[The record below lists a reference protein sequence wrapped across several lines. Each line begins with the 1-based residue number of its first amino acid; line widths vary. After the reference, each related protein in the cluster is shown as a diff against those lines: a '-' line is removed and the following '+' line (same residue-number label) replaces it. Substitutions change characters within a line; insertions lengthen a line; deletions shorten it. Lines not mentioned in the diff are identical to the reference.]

1 MAEERGAIKMI
12 KRKIMIT
19 LAATVAAM
27 TLVTGCGK
35 KTTSMTET
43 SREDLVQVTKDSDE
57 NETSGDKKLPT
68 TTKET
73 EKSTKESAS
82 EGKEAETTSGTDE
95 TDIKPEETSEKVDA
109 KPAQSQ
115 TSKPAVSEQKTNP
128 AAYTPEKSGTKPA
141 QSQTSKP
148 AVNEQQTKPVQKPSQ
163 AVTQPATKAPA
174 EPATTPAATP
184 VTKPTEP
191 QKPKVKTM
199 WDAPYDVEGIK
210 AYIIKEL
217 KARGYRYSPE
227 YAKEEYGVENWS
239 ITPDEAAWDN
249 YCTVTAGPQRY
260 YDKVNKCAVGHQ
272 HYRWSEPF
280 NGSIA
285 ENAEA
290 STEWMT
296 NHAINYWDE
305 IYGQHD
311 YPIFYVYV
319 ESFDDGCV
327 IFYILAG

>member
-1 MAEERGAIKMI
+1 MI

-35 KTTSMTET
+35 KTTSMTEI
-43 SREDLVQVTKDSDE
+43 SGEDLVQVTKDSDE
-57 NETSGDKKLPT
+57 NETSGDKALPT
-68 TTKET
+68 TDKET

-82 EGKEAETTSGTDE
+82 EEKEAESGTDE
-95 TDIKPEETSEKVDA
+95 TDIKPAETSEKTDA
-109 KPAQSQ
+109 
-115 TSKPAVSEQKTNP
+115 
-128 AAYTPEKSGTKPA
+128 KPA

-148 AVNEQQTKPVQKPSQ
+148 AVNEQQTKPVQRPSQ

-210 AYIIKEL
+210 AYIIKEMKSKGYTYADEYW
-217 KARGYRYSPE
+217 KAIMGDE
-227 YAKEEYGVENWS
+227 FEEY
-239 ITPDEAAWDN
+239 TPDNSAWDN
-249 YCTVTAGPQRY
+249 YCTTTAGPQRY

-272 HYRWSEPF
+272 HYKWSEPF

-290 STEWMT
+290 STEWMV
-296 NHAINYWDE
+296 NHAIHYWDS
-305 IYGQHD
+305 IYGKE
-311 YPIFYVYV
+311 YSYKEFSVYV
-319 ESFDDGCV
+319 ETFDDGCV
-327 IFYILAG
+327 IFYILAM

>member
-1 MAEERGAIKMI
+1 MI

-35 KTTSMTET
+35 KTTSMTEI
-43 SREDLVQVTKDSDE
+43 SGEDLVQVTKDSDE
-57 NETSGDKKLPT
+57 NESSGDKALPT
-68 TTKET
+68 TDKET

-82 EGKEAETTSGTDE
+82 EEKEAESGTDE
-95 TDIKPEETSEKVDA
+95 TDIKPAETSEKTDA
-109 KPAQSQ
+109 
-115 TSKPAVSEQKTNP
+115 
-128 AAYTPEKSGTKPA
+128 KPA

-210 AYIIKEL
+210 AYIIKEMKSKGYTYADEYW
-217 KARGYRYSPE
+217 KAIMGDE
-227 YAKEEYGVENWS
+227 FEEY
-239 ITPDEAAWDN
+239 TPDNSAWDN
-249 YCTVTAGPQRY
+249 YCTTTAGPQRY

-272 HYRWSEPF
+272 HYKWSEPF

-290 STEWMT
+290 STEWMV
-296 NHAINYWDE
+296 NHAIHYWDS
-305 IYGQHD
+305 IYGKE
-311 YPIFYVYV
+311 YSYKEFSVYV
-319 ESFDDGCV
+319 ETFDDGCV
-327 IFYILAG
+327 IFYILAM

>member
-1 MAEERGAIKMI
+1 MI

-35 KTTSMTET
+35 KTTSMTEI
-43 SREDLVQVTKDSDE
+43 SGENLVQVTKDSDE
-57 NETSGDKKLPT
+57 NETSGDKALPT

-82 EGKEAETTSGTDE
+82 EEKEAETSSGTDE
-95 TDIKPEETSEKVDA
+95 TDIKPAETSEKTDA
-109 KPAQSQ
+109 KPAVNEQQ
-115 TSKPAVSEQKTNP
+115 TKPAAN
-128 AAYTPEKSGTKPA
+128 TPEKSGTKPA
-141 QSQTSKP
+141 QSQASKP

-163 AVTQPATKAPA
+163 AVTQPATKTPV
-174 EPATTPAATP
+174 ETATTPAAAP
-184 VTKPTEP
+184 VTKPAETQTP

-272 HYRWSEPF
+272 HYKWSEPF

>member
-1 MAEERGAIKMI
+1 MI

-35 KTTSMTET
+35 KTTSMTEI
-43 SREDLVQVTKDSDE
+43 SGEDLVQVTKDSDE
-57 NETSGDKKLPT
+57 NESSGDKALPT
-68 TTKET
+68 TDKET

-82 EGKEAETTSGTDE
+82 EEKEAESGTDE
-95 TDIKPEETSEKVDA
+95 TDIKPAETSEKTDA

-115 TSKPAVSEQKTNP
+115 TSKPAVNEQQTKP
-128 AAYTPEKSGTKPA
+128 AANTPEKSGTKPA
-141 QSQTSKP
+141 QSQASKP

>member
-1 MAEERGAIKMI
+1 MI

-35 KTTSMTET
+35 KTTSMTEI
-43 SREDLVQVTKDSDE
+43 SGEDLVQVTKDSDE
-57 NETSGDKKLPT
+57 NETSGDKALPT
-68 TTKET
+68 TDKET

-82 EGKEAETTSGTDE
+82 EEKEAESGTDE
-95 TDIKPEETSEKVDA
+95 TDIKPAETSEKTDA
-109 KPAQSQ
+109 
-115 TSKPAVSEQKTNP
+115 
-128 AAYTPEKSGTKPA
+128 KPA

-148 AVNEQQTKPVQKPSQ
+148 AVNEQQTKPAANTPEKSGTKPVQRPSQ

-217 KARGYRYSPE
+217 KARGYINSEEYFKPLLGDE
-227 YAKEEYGVENWS
+227 YAEA
-239 ITPDEAAWDN
+239 TPDNSAWDN
-249 YCTVTAGPQRY
+249 YCTTTAGPQRY
-260 YDKVNKCAVGHQ
+260 YDKVNHCAVGHQ
-272 HYRWSEPF
+272 HYKWSEPF
-280 NGSIA
+280 DGSIA

-290 STEWMT
+290 STEWMV
-296 NHAINYWDE
+296 NHAIDYWDE

-311 YPIFYVYV
+311 YPYFSVYV
-319 ESFDDGCV
+319 EQFDDGCV

>member
-1 MAEERGAIKMI
+1 MI

-35 KTTSMTET
+35 KTTSMTEI
-43 SREDLVQVTKDSDE
+43 SGEDLVQVTKDSDE
-57 NETSGDKKLPT
+57 NETSGDKALPT
-68 TTKET
+68 TTKEI

-82 EGKEAETTSGTDE
+82 EEKEADISSGTDE
-95 TDIKPEETSEKVDA
+95 TDIKPV
-109 KPAQSQ
+109 
-115 TSKPAVSEQKTNP
+115 
-128 AAYTPEKSGTKPA
+128 

-174 EPATTPAATP
+174 EPATTPAA
-184 VTKPTEP
+184 KPAEP
-191 QKPKVKTM
+191 QTTVAPKVKTM

-217 KARGYRYSPE
+217 KARGYSYGPE
-227 YAKEEYGVENWS
+227 YSKEKYGVES
-239 ITPDEAAWDN
+239 DDITPDEAAWDN
-249 YCTVTAGPQRY
+249 YCTTTAGPQRY
-260 YDKVNKCAVGHQ
+260 YDKVNHCAVGHQ
-272 HYRWSEPF
+272 HYKWSEPF

-290 STEWMT
+290 STEWMV
-296 NHAINYWDE
+296 NHAINYWDN
-305 IYGQHD
+305 IYGKEYD
-311 YPIFYVYV
+311 YPVFSVYV
-319 ESFDDGCV
+319 EQFDDGCV

>member
-1 MAEERGAIKMI
+1 MI

-35 KTTSMTET
+35 KTTSMTEI
-43 SREDLVQVTKDSDE
+43 SGEDLVQVTKDSDE
-57 NETSGDKKLPT
+57 NESSGDKALPT
-68 TTKET
+68 TDKET

-82 EGKEAETTSGTDE
+82 EEKEAESGTDE
-95 TDIKPEETSEKVDA
+95 TDIKPAETSEKTDA

-115 TSKPAVSEQKTNP
+115 TSKPAVSEQKTKP
-128 AAYTPEKSGTKPA
+128 AANTPEKSDTKPV
-141 QSQTSKP
+141 QSQASKP

-217 KARGYRYSPE
+217 KARGYKYSDE
-227 YAKEEYGVENWS
+227 YYKPLLGDEFVES
-239 ITPDEAAWDN
+239 TPDDCAWDN

-272 HYRWSEPF
+272 HYKWSEPF

-305 IYGQHD
+305 IYGQGCNS
-311 YPIFYVYV
+311 PTFAVYV
-319 ESFDDGCV
+319 EKFDDGCV
-327 IFYILAG
+327 IFYILVG

>member
-1 MAEERGAIKMI
+1 MI

-35 KTTSMTET
+35 KTTSMTEI
-43 SREDLVQVTKDSDE
+43 SGEDLVQVTKDSDE
-57 NETSGDKKLPT
+57 NETSGDKALPT

-95 TDIKPEETSEKVDA
+95 TDIKPEETSEKADA
-109 KPAQSQ
+109 
-115 TSKPAVSEQKTNP
+115 
-128 AAYTPEKSGTKPA
+128 KPA

-217 KARGYRYSPE
+217 KARGYINSEEYFKPLLGDE
-227 YAKEEYGVENWS
+227 YAEA
-239 ITPDEAAWDN
+239 TPDNSAWDN
-249 YCTVTAGPQRY
+249 YCTTTAGPQRY
-260 YDKVNKCAVGHQ
+260 YDKVNHCAVGHQ
-272 HYRWSEPF
+272 HYKWSEPF
-280 NGSIA
+280 DGSIA

-290 STEWMT
+290 STEWMV
-296 NHAINYWDE
+296 NHAIDYWDE

-311 YPIFYVYV
+311 YPYFSVYV
-319 ESFDDGCV
+319 EQFDDGCV

>member
-1 MAEERGAIKMI
+1 MI

-35 KTTSMTET
+35 KTTSMTEI
-43 SREDLVQVTKDSDE
+43 SGEDLAQVTKDSDE
-57 NETSGDKKLPT
+57 NETSGDKALPT

-95 TDIKPEETSEKVDA
+95 TDIKPEEISEKADA
-109 KPAQSQ
+109 
-115 TSKPAVSEQKTNP
+115 
-128 AAYTPEKSGTKPA
+128 KPA

-148 AVNEQQTKPVQKPSQ
+148 AVNEQQTKPGQKPSQ

-217 KARGYRYSPE
+217 KARGYSYGPE
-227 YAKEEYGVENWS
+227 YSKEKYGVES
-239 ITPDEAAWDN
+239 DDITPDEAAWDN
-249 YCTVTAGPQRY
+249 YCTTTAGPQRY

-272 HYRWSEPF
+272 HYKWSEPF

-290 STEWMT
+290 STEWMV
-296 NHAINYWDE
+296 NHAINYWDN
-305 IYGQHD
+305 IYGKEYD
-311 YPIFYVYV
+311 YPVFSVYV
-319 ESFDDGCV
+319 EQFDDGCV

>member
-1 MAEERGAIKMI
+1 MI

-35 KTTSMTET
+35 KTTSMTEI
-43 SREDLVQVTKDSDE
+43 SGEDLVQVTKDSDE
-57 NETSGDKKLPT
+57 NETSGDKALPT

-95 TDIKPEETSEKVDA
+95 TDIKPEEISEKADA
-109 KPAQSQ
+109 
-115 TSKPAVSEQKTNP
+115 
-128 AAYTPEKSGTKPA
+128 KPA

-148 AVNEQQTKPVQKPSQ
+148 AVNEQKTKPGQKPSQ

-210 AYIIKEL
+210 AYIIKEMKSKGYTYADEYW
-217 KARGYRYSPE
+217 KAIMGDE
-227 YAKEEYGVENWS
+227 FEEY
-239 ITPDEAAWDN
+239 TPDNSAWDN
-249 YCTVTAGPQRY
+249 YCTTTAGPQRY

-272 HYRWSEPF
+272 HYKWSEPF

-290 STEWMT
+290 STEWMV
-296 NHAINYWDE
+296 NHAIHYWDS
-305 IYGQHD
+305 IYGKE
-311 YPIFYVYV
+311 YSYKEFSVYV
-319 ESFDDGCV
+319 ETFDDGCV
-327 IFYILAG
+327 IFYILAM

>member
-1 MAEERGAIKMI
+1 MI

-35 KTTSMTET
+35 KTTSMTEI
-43 SREDLVQVTKDSDE
+43 SGEDLVQVTKDSDE
-57 NETSGDKKLPT
+57 NETSGDKALPT
-68 TTKET
+68 TTKEI

-82 EGKEAETTSGTDE
+82 EEKEADISSGTDE
-95 TDIKPEETSEKVDA
+95 TDIKPAETSEKADA
-109 KPAQSQ
+109 KPAQGQASKSAIKEQQ
-115 TSKPAVSEQKTNP
+115 TKPAAN
-128 AAYTPEKSGTKPA
+128 TPEKSDTKPV

-174 EPATTPAATP
+174 ELATTPAA
-184 VTKPTEP
+184 KPAEP
-191 QKPKVKTM
+191 QTTVAPKVKTM

-217 KARGYRYSPE
+217 KARGYSYGPE
-227 YAKEEYGVENWS
+227 YSKEKYGVES
-239 ITPDEAAWDN
+239 DDITPDEAAWDN
-249 YCTVTAGPQRY
+249 YCTTTAGPQRY
-260 YDKVNKCAVGHQ
+260 YDKVNHCAVGHQ
-272 HYRWSEPF
+272 HYKWSEPF

-290 STEWMT
+290 STEWMV
-296 NHAINYWDE
+296 NHAINYWDN
-305 IYGQHD
+305 IYGKEYD
-311 YPIFYVYV
+311 YPVFSVYV
-319 ESFDDGCV
+319 EQFDDGCV

>member
-1 MAEERGAIKMI
+1 MI

-35 KTTSMTET
+35 KTTSMTEI
-43 SREDLVQVTKDSDE
+43 SGEDLVQVTKDSDE
-57 NETSGDKKLPT
+57 NETSGDKALPT
-68 TTKET
+68 TDKET

-82 EGKEAETTSGTDE
+82 EEKEAESGTDE
-95 TDIKPEETSEKVDA
+95 TDIKPAETSEKADA
-109 KPAQSQ
+109 
-115 TSKPAVSEQKTNP
+115 
-128 AAYTPEKSGTKPA
+128 KPA

-148 AVNEQQTKPVQKPSQ
+148 AVNEQQTKPVQRPSQ

-217 KARGYRYSPE
+217 KARGYINSEEYFKPLLGDE
-227 YAKEEYGVENWS
+227 YAEA
-239 ITPDEAAWDN
+239 TPDNSAWDN
-249 YCTVTAGPQRY
+249 YCTTTAGPQRY
-260 YDKVNKCAVGHQ
+260 YDKVNHCAVGHQ
-272 HYRWSEPF
+272 HYKWSEPF
-280 NGSIA
+280 DGSIA

-290 STEWMT
+290 STEWMV
-296 NHAINYWDE
+296 NHAIDYWDE
-305 IYGQHD
+305 IYGKEYD
-311 YPIFYVYV
+311 YPYFSVYV
-319 ESFDDGCV
+319 EQFDDGCV

>member
-1 MAEERGAIKMI
+1 MI

-35 KTTSMTET
+35 KTTSMTEI
-43 SREDLVQVTKDSDE
+43 SGEDLVQVTKDSDE
-57 NETSGDKKLPT
+57 NETSGDKALPT

-73 EKSTKESAS
+73 EKSTKELTS
-82 EGKEAETTSGTDE
+82 EETEAETSSGTDE
-95 TDIKPEETSEKVDA
+95 TDIKPAETSEKTDA

-115 TSKPAVSEQKTNP
+115 A
-128 AAYTPEKSGTKPA
+128 
-141 QSQTSKP
+141 SKP

-217 KARGYRYSPE
+217 KARGYRYGPE
-227 YAKEEYGVENWS
+227 YAKEEYGVENSS

-290 STEWMT
+290 STEWMV
-296 NHAINYWDE
+296 NHAINYWDN
-305 IYGQHD
+305 IYGKEYD
-311 YPIFYVYV
+311 YPVFSVYV
-319 ESFDDGCV
+319 EQFDDGCV

>member
-1 MAEERGAIKMI
+1 
-12 KRKIMIT
+12 MIT

-35 KTTSMTET
+35 KTTSMTEI
-43 SREDLVQVTKDSDE
+43 SGEDLVQVTKDSDE
-57 NETSGDKKLPT
+57 NESSGDKALPT
-68 TTKET
+68 TDKET

-82 EGKEAETTSGTDE
+82 EEKEAESGTDE
-95 TDIKPEETSEKVDA
+95 TDIKPAETSEKTDA

-115 TSKPAVSEQKTNP
+115 TSKHAVNEQQTKP
-128 AAYTPEKSGTKPA
+128 AANTPEKSGTKPA
-141 QSQTSKP
+141 QSQASKP

-272 HYRWSEPF
+272 HYKWSEPF

-290 STEWMT
+290 STEWMV
-296 NHAINYWDE
+296 NHAIHYWDS
-305 IYGQHD
+305 IYGKE
-311 YPIFYVYV
+311 YSYKEFSVYV
-319 ESFDDGCV
+319 ETFDDGCV
-327 IFYILAG
+327 IFYILAM

>member
-1 MAEERGAIKMI
+1 MI

-35 KTTSMTET
+35 KTTSMTEI
-43 SREDLVQVTKDSDE
+43 SGEDLVQVTKDSDE
-57 NETSGDKKLPT
+57 NETSGDKALPT

-95 TDIKPEETSEKVDA
+95 TDIKPEETSEKADA
-109 KPAQSQ
+109 
-115 TSKPAVSEQKTNP
+115 
-128 AAYTPEKSGTKPA
+128 KPA

-217 KARGYRYSPE
+217 KARGYSYGPE
-227 YAKEEYGVENWS
+227 YSKEKYGVES
-239 ITPDEAAWDN
+239 DDITPDEAAWDN
-249 YCTVTAGPQRY
+249 YCTTTAGPQRY
-260 YDKVNKCAVGHQ
+260 YDKVNHCAVGHQ
-272 HYRWSEPF
+272 HYKWSEPF

-290 STEWMT
+290 STEWMV
-296 NHAINYWDE
+296 NHAINYWDN
-305 IYGQHD
+305 IYGKEYD
-311 YPIFYVYV
+311 YPVFSVYV
-319 ESFDDGCV
+319 EQFDDGCV

>member
-1 MAEERGAIKMI
+1 MI

-35 KTTSMTET
+35 KTTSMTEI
-43 SREDLVQVTKDSDE
+43 SGEDLVQVTKDSDE
-57 NETSGDKKLPT
+57 NETSGDKALPT

-82 EGKEAETTSGTDE
+82 EEKEADTSSGTDE
-95 TDIKPEETSEKVDA
+95 TDIKPEETSEKADA

-115 TSKPAVSEQKTNP
+115 A
-128 AAYTPEKSGTKPA
+128 
-141 QSQTSKP
+141 SKP
-148 AVNEQQTKPVQKPSQ
+148 AVNEQQTKPAANTPEKSDTKPVQKPSQ

-184 VTKPTEP
+184 VTKPAEP
-191 QKPKVKTM
+191 QTTAAPKVKTM

-217 KARGYRYSPE
+217 KARGYKYSDE
-227 YAKEEYGVENWS
+227 YYKPLLGDKFVES
-239 ITPDEAAWDN
+239 TPDDCAWDN

-272 HYRWSEPF
+272 HYKWSEPF

-305 IYGQHD
+305 IYGQGCNS
-311 YPIFYVYV
+311 PTFAVYV
-319 ESFDDGCV
+319 EQFDDGCV
-327 IFYILAG
+327 IFYILVG

>member
-1 MAEERGAIKMI
+1 MI

-35 KTTSMTET
+35 KTTSMTEI

-57 NETSGDKKLPT
+57 NETSGDKALPT

-82 EGKEAETTSGTDE
+82 EETEAETTSGTDE
-95 TDIKPEETSEKVDA
+95 TDIKPAETSEKADA

-115 TSKPAVSEQKTNP
+115 TSKPAVSEQK
-128 AAYTPEKSGTKPA
+128 
-141 QSQTSKP
+141 
-148 AVNEQQTKPVQKPSQ
+148 TKPVQKPSQ

-217 KARGYRYSPE
+217 KARGYSYGPE
-227 YAKEEYGVENWS
+227 YSKEKYGVES
-239 ITPDEAAWDN
+239 DDITPDEAAWDN
-249 YCTVTAGPQRY
+249 YCTTTAGPQRY

-272 HYRWSEPF
+272 HYKWSEPF

-290 STEWMT
+290 STEWMV
-296 NHAINYWDE
+296 NHAINYWDN
-305 IYGQHD
+305 IYGKEYD
-311 YPIFYVYV
+311 YPVFSVYV
-319 ESFDDGCV
+319 EQFDDGCV

>member
-1 MAEERGAIKMI
+1 MI

-35 KTTSMTET
+35 KTTSMTEI
-43 SREDLVQVTKDSDE
+43 SGEDLVQVTKDSDE
-57 NETSGDKKLPT
+57 NETSGDKALPT

-73 EKSTKESAS
+73 EKSTKESSS
-82 EGKEAETTSGTDE
+82 EETEAETSSGE
-95 TDIKPEETSEKVDA
+95 TDIKPAETSEKADA

-115 TSKPAVSEQKTNP
+115 TSKPAVSEQK
-128 AAYTPEKSGTKPA
+128 
-141 QSQTSKP
+141 
-148 AVNEQQTKPVQKPSQ
+148 TKPVQKPSQ

-210 AYIIKEL
+210 AYIIKEMKSKGYTYADEYW
-217 KARGYRYSPE
+217 KAIMGDE
-227 YAKEEYGVENWS
+227 FEEY
-239 ITPDEAAWDN
+239 TPDNSAWDN
-249 YCTVTAGPQRY
+249 YCTTTAGPQRY

-272 HYRWSEPF
+272 HYKWSEPF

-290 STEWMT
+290 STEWMV
-296 NHAINYWDE
+296 NHAIHYWDS
-305 IYGQHD
+305 IYGKE
-311 YPIFYVYV
+311 YSYKEFSVYV
-319 ESFDDGCV
+319 ETFDDGCV
-327 IFYILAG
+327 IFYILAM

>member
-1 MAEERGAIKMI
+1 MI

-35 KTTSMTET
+35 KTTSMTEI
-43 SREDLVQVTKDSDE
+43 SGEDLVQVTKDSDE
-57 NETSGDKKLPT
+57 NETSGDKALPT
-68 TTKET
+68 TDKET

-82 EGKEAETTSGTDE
+82 EEKEAESGTDE
-95 TDIKPEETSEKVDA
+95 TDIKPAETSEKTDA
-109 KPAQSQ
+109 
-115 TSKPAVSEQKTNP
+115 
-128 AAYTPEKSGTKPA
+128 
-141 QSQTSKP
+141 KP

-210 AYIIKEL
+210 AYIIKEMKSKGYTYADEYW
-217 KARGYRYSPE
+217 KAIMGDE
-227 YAKEEYGVENWS
+227 FEEY
-239 ITPDEAAWDN
+239 TPDDSAWDN
-249 YCTVTAGPQRY
+249 YCTTTAGPQRY

-272 HYRWSEPF
+272 HYKWSEPF

-290 STEWMT
+290 STEWMV
-296 NHAINYWDE
+296 NHAIHYWDS
-305 IYGQHD
+305 IYGKE
-311 YPIFYVYV
+311 YSYKEFSVYV
-319 ESFDDGCV
+319 ETFDDGCV
-327 IFYILAG
+327 IFYILAM

>member
-1 MAEERGAIKMI
+1 MI

-35 KTTSMTET
+35 KTTSMSEI
-43 SREDLVQVTKDSDE
+43 SGEDLVQVTKDSDE
-57 NETSGDKKLPT
+57 NETSGDKALPT

-82 EGKEAETTSGTDE
+82 EEKEAETSLGTDE
-95 TDIKPEETSEKVDA
+95 TDIKPAETSEKTDA
-109 KPAQSQ
+109 KPA
-115 TSKPAVSEQKTNP
+115 A
-128 AAYTPEKSGTKPA
+128 
-141 QSQTSKP
+141 
-148 AVNEQQTKPVQKPSQ
+148 NEQQTKPVQKPSQ
-163 AVTQPATKAPA
+163 AVTQPATKAPV
-174 EPATTPAATP
+174 ETATTPAAAP
-184 VTKPTEP
+184 VTKPAETQTP

-199 WDAPYDVEGIK
+199 WDDPYDVEGIK

-217 KARGYRYSPE
+217 KARGYSYGPE
-227 YAKEEYGVENWS
+227 YSKEKYGVECDD

-249 YCTVTAGPQRY
+249 YCTTTAGPQRY

-272 HYRWSEPF
+272 HYKWSEPF

-290 STEWMT
+290 STEWMV
-296 NHAINYWDE
+296 NHAINYWDN
-305 IYGQHD
+305 IYGKEYD
-311 YPIFYVYV
+311 YPVFSVYV
-319 ESFDDGCV
+319 EQFDDGCV

>member
-1 MAEERGAIKMI
+1 MI

-35 KTTSMTET
+35 KTTSMTEI
-43 SREDLVQVTKDSDE
+43 SGEDLVQVTKDSDE
-57 NETSGDKKLPT
+57 NETSGDKALPT

-73 EKSTKESAS
+73 EKSTKELTS
-82 EGKEAETTSGTDE
+82 EETEAETSSGTDE
-95 TDIKPEETSEKVDA
+95 TDIKPAETSEKTDA

-115 TSKPAVSEQKTNP
+115 A
-128 AAYTPEKSGTKPA
+128 
-141 QSQTSKP
+141 SKP

>member
-1 MAEERGAIKMI
+1 
-12 KRKIMIT
+12 MIT

-35 KTTSMTET
+35 KTTSMTEI
-43 SREDLVQVTKDSDE
+43 SGEDLVQVTKDSDE
-57 NETSGDKKLPT
+57 NETSGDKALPT
-68 TTKET
+68 TDKET

-82 EGKEAETTSGTDE
+82 EEKEAESGTDE
-95 TDIKPEETSEKVDA
+95 TDIKPAETSEKTDA
-109 KPAQSQ
+109 
-115 TSKPAVSEQKTNP
+115 
-128 AAYTPEKSGTKPA
+128 
-141 QSQTSKP
+141 KP

-210 AYIIKEL
+210 AYIIKEMKSKGYTYADEYW
-217 KARGYRYSPE
+217 KAIMGDE
-227 YAKEEYGVENWS
+227 FEEY
-239 ITPDEAAWDN
+239 TPDNSAWDN
-249 YCTVTAGPQRY
+249 YCTTTAGPQRY

-272 HYRWSEPF
+272 HYKWSEPF

-290 STEWMT
+290 STEWMV
-296 NHAINYWDE
+296 NHAIHYWDS
-305 IYGQHD
+305 IYGKE
-311 YPIFYVYV
+311 YSYKEFSVYV
-319 ESFDDGCV
+319 ETFDDGCV
-327 IFYILAG
+327 IFYILAM

>member
-1 MAEERGAIKMI
+1 
-12 KRKIMIT
+12 
-19 LAATVAAM
+19 
-27 TLVTGCGK
+27 
-35 KTTSMTET
+35 
-43 SREDLVQVTKDSDE
+43 
-57 NETSGDKKLPT
+57 
-68 TTKET
+68 
-73 EKSTKESAS
+73 
-82 EGKEAETTSGTDE
+82 
-95 TDIKPEETSEKVDA
+95 
-109 KPAQSQ
+109 
-115 TSKPAVSEQKTNP
+115 
-128 AAYTPEKSGTKPA
+128 
-141 QSQTSKP
+141 
-148 AVNEQQTKPVQKPSQ
+148 
-163 AVTQPATKAPA
+163 
-174 EPATTPAATP
+174 
-184 VTKPTEP
+184 
-191 QKPKVKTM
+191 M

>member
-1 MAEERGAIKMI
+1 MTEERGAIKMI

-35 KTTSMTET
+35 KTTSMTEI

-82 EGKEAETTSGTDE
+82 EETEAETTSGTDE
-95 TDIKPEETSEKVDA
+95 TDIKPAETSEKADA

-115 TSKPAVSEQKTNP
+115 TSKPA
-128 AAYTPEKSGTKPA
+128 
-141 QSQTSKP
+141 QSQASKP

-210 AYIIKEL
+210 AYIIKEM
-217 KARGYRYSPE
+217 KAKGYTYADE
-227 YAKEEYGVENWS
+227 YWKAIIGDEFEGY
-239 ITPDEAAWDN
+239 TPDDCAWDN
-249 YCTVTAGPQRY
+249 YCTTTAGPQRY

-272 HYRWSEPF
+272 HYKWSEPF

-290 STEWMT
+290 STEWMV
-296 NHAINYWDE
+296 NHAIHYWDS
-305 IYGQHD
+305 IYGKE
-311 YPIFYVYV
+311 YSYKEFSVYV
-319 ESFDDGCV
+319 ETFDDGCV
-327 IFYILAG
+327 IFYILAM

>member
-1 MAEERGAIKMI
+1 
-12 KRKIMIT
+12 MIT

-35 KTTSMTET
+35 KTTSMTEI
-43 SREDLVQVTKDSDE
+43 SGEDLVQVTKDSDE
-57 NETSGDKKLPT
+57 NESSGDKALPT
-68 TTKET
+68 TDKET

-82 EGKEAETTSGTDE
+82 EEKEAESGTDE
-95 TDIKPEETSEKVDA
+95 TDIKPAETSEKTDA
-109 KPAQSQ
+109 
-115 TSKPAVSEQKTNP
+115 
-128 AAYTPEKSGTKPA
+128 KPA

-210 AYIIKEL
+210 AYIIKEMKSKGYTYADEYW
-217 KARGYRYSPE
+217 KAIMGDE
-227 YAKEEYGVENWS
+227 FEEY
-239 ITPDEAAWDN
+239 TPDDSAWDN
-249 YCTVTAGPQRY
+249 YCTTTAGPQRY

-272 HYRWSEPF
+272 HYKWSEPF

-290 STEWMT
+290 STEWMV
-296 NHAINYWDE
+296 NHAIHYWDS
-305 IYGQHD
+305 IYGKE
-311 YPIFYVYV
+311 YSYKEFSVYV
-319 ESFDDGCV
+319 ETFDDGCV
-327 IFYILAG
+327 IFYILAM

>member
-1 MAEERGAIKMI
+1 
-12 KRKIMIT
+12 MIT

-35 KTTSMTET
+35 KTTSMTEI
-43 SREDLVQVTKDSDE
+43 SGEDLVQVTKDSDE
-57 NETSGDKKLPT
+57 NETSGDKALPT

-82 EGKEAETTSGTDE
+82 EEKEADTSSGTDE
-95 TDIKPEETSEKVDA
+95 TDIKPAETSEKADA

-115 TSKPAVSEQKTNP
+115 TSKPAIKEQQTKP
-128 AAYTPEKSGTKPA
+128 AANTPEKTDTKPV

-217 KARGYRYSPE
+217 KARGYKYSDE
-227 YAKEEYGVENWS
+227 YYKPLLGDEFVES
-239 ITPDEAAWDN
+239 TPDDCAWDN

-260 YDKVNKCAVGHQ
+260 YRRTSALQVV
-272 HYRWSEPF
+272 
-280 NGSIA
+280 
-285 ENAEA
+285 
-290 STEWMT
+290 
-296 NHAINYWDE
+296 
-305 IYGQHD
+305 
-311 YPIFYVYV
+311 
-319 ESFDDGCV
+319 
-327 IFYILAG
+327 

>member
-1 MAEERGAIKMI
+1 MI

-35 KTTSMTET
+35 KTTSMTEI
-43 SREDLVQVTKDSDE
+43 SGEDLVQVTKDSDE
-57 NETSGDKKLPT
+57 NETSGDKALPT
-68 TTKET
+68 TTKEI

-82 EGKEAETTSGTDE
+82 EEKEADISSGTDE
-95 TDIKPEETSEKVDA
+95 TDIKPAETSEKADA
-109 KPAQSQ
+109 KPAQ
-115 TSKPAVSEQKTNP
+115 
-128 AAYTPEKSGTKPA
+128 G
-141 QSQTSKP
+141 QTSKP

-174 EPATTPAATP
+174 EPATTPAA
-184 VTKPTEP
+184 KPAEP
-191 QKPKVKTM
+191 QTTVAPKVKTM

-217 KARGYRYSPE
+217 KARGYSYGPE
-227 YAKEEYGVENWS
+227 YSKEKYGVES
-239 ITPDEAAWDN
+239 DDITPDEAAWDN
-249 YCTVTAGPQRY
+249 YCTTTAGPQRY
-260 YDKVNKCAVGHQ
+260 YDKVNHCAVGHQ
-272 HYRWSEPF
+272 HYKWSEPF

-290 STEWMT
+290 STEWMV
-296 NHAINYWDE
+296 NHAINYWDN
-305 IYGQHD
+305 IYGKEYD
-311 YPIFYVYV
+311 YPVFSVYV
-319 ESFDDGCV
+319 EQFDDGCV

>member
-1 MAEERGAIKMI
+1 MI

-35 KTTSMTET
+35 KTTSMSEI
-43 SREDLVQVTKDSDE
+43 SGEDLVQVTKDSDE
-57 NETSGDKKLPT
+57 NETSGDKALPT

-82 EGKEAETTSGTDE
+82 EEKEAETSSGTDE
-95 TDIKPEETSEKVDA
+95 TDIKPAETSEKTDA
-109 KPAQSQ
+109 KPAQSH
-115 TSKPAVSEQKTNP
+115 TSKPAVNEQQTKP
-128 AAYTPEKSGTKPA
+128 AANTPEKSGTKPA
-141 QSQTSKP
+141 QSQASKP

-272 HYRWSEPF
+272 HYKWSEPF

>member
-1 MAEERGAIKMI
+1 MI

-35 KTTSMTET
+35 KTTSMTEI
-43 SREDLVQVTKDSDE
+43 SGEDLVQVTKDSDE
-57 NETSGDKKLPT
+57 NETSGDKALPT

-95 TDIKPEETSEKVDA
+95 TVIKPEETSEKADA

-115 TSKPAVSEQKTNP
+115 TSKPAVSEQQTKP
-128 AAYTPEKSGTKPA
+128 AANTPEKSGTKPA
-141 QSQTSKP
+141 QVQTSKP

-217 KARGYRYSPE
+217 KARGYINSEEYFKPLLGDE
-227 YAKEEYGVENWS
+227 YAEA
-239 ITPDEAAWDN
+239 TPDNSAWDN
-249 YCTVTAGPQRY
+249 YCTTTAGPQRY
-260 YDKVNKCAVGHQ
+260 YDKVNHCAVGHQ
-272 HYRWSEPF
+272 HYKWSEPF
-280 NGSIA
+280 DGSIA

-290 STEWMT
+290 STEWMV
-296 NHAINYWDE
+296 NHAIDYWDE

-311 YPIFYVYV
+311 YPYFSVYV
-319 ESFDDGCV
+319 EQFDDGCV

>member
-35 KTTSMTET
+35 KTTSMTEI
-43 SREDLVQVTKDSDE
+43 SGEDLVQTKDSDE
-57 NETSGDKKLPT
+57 NETSGDKELPT
-68 TTKET
+68 TTKEK

-82 EGKEAETTSGTDE
+82 EEKEAETSSGTDE
-95 TDIKPEETSEKVDA
+95 TDIKPVETSEKADA
-109 KPAQSQ
+109 
-115 TSKPAVSEQKTNP
+115 
-128 AAYTPEKSGTKPA
+128 KPA

-163 AVTQPATKAPA
+163 AVTQPATKVPA

-239 ITPDEAAWDN
+239 VTQDEAAWDN
-249 YCTVTAGPQRY
+249 YCTTTAGPQRY

-272 HYRWSEPF
+272 HYKWSEPF

-290 STEWMT
+290 STEWMV
-296 NHAINYWDE
+296 NHAIDYWDE
-305 IYGQHD
+305 IYGKEWD

-319 ESFDDGCV
+319 EQFDDGCV

>member
-1 MAEERGAIKMI
+1 MI

-35 KTTSMTET
+35 KTTSMTEI
-43 SREDLVQVTKDSDE
+43 SGEDLVQVTKDSDE
-57 NETSGDKKLPT
+57 NETSGDKAIPT
-68 TTKET
+68 TDKET

-82 EGKEAETTSGTDE
+82 EEKEAESGTDE
-95 TDIKPEETSEKVDA
+95 TDIKPAETSEKTDA
-109 KPAQSQ
+109 
-115 TSKPAVSEQKTNP
+115 
-128 AAYTPEKSGTKPA
+128 KPA

-148 AVNEQQTKPVQKPSQ
+148 AVNEQQTKPVQRPSQ

-217 KARGYRYSPE
+217 KARGYINSEEYFKPLLGDE
-227 YAKEEYGVENWS
+227 YAEA
-239 ITPDEAAWDN
+239 TPDNSAWDN
-249 YCTVTAGPQRY
+249 YCTTTAGPQRY
-260 YDKVNKCAVGHQ
+260 YDKVNHCAVGHQ
-272 HYRWSEPF
+272 HYKWSEPF
-280 NGSIA
+280 DGSIA

-290 STEWMT
+290 STEWMV
-296 NHAINYWDE
+296 NHAIDYWDE

-311 YPIFYVYV
+311 YPYFSVYV
-319 ESFDDGCV
+319 EQFDDGCV

>member
-1 MAEERGAIKMI
+1 MI

-35 KTTSMTET
+35 KTTSMTEI
-43 SREDLVQVTKDSDE
+43 SGEDLVQVTKDSDE
-57 NETSGDKKLPT
+57 NETSGDKALPT
-68 TTKET
+68 TDKET

-82 EGKEAETTSGTDE
+82 EEKEAESGTDE
-95 TDIKPEETSEKVDA
+95 TDIKPAETSEKTDA
-109 KPAQSQ
+109 
-115 TSKPAVSEQKTNP
+115 
-128 AAYTPEKSGTKPA
+128 KPA

-148 AVNEQQTKPVQKPSQ
+148 AVNEQQTKPVQRPSQ

-217 KARGYRYSPE
+217 KARGYINSEEYFKPLLGDE
-227 YAKEEYGVENWS
+227 YAEA
-239 ITPDEAAWDN
+239 TPDNSAWDN
-249 YCTVTAGPQRY
+249 YCTTTAGPQRY
-260 YDKVNKCAVGHQ
+260 YDKVNHCAVGHQ
-272 HYRWSEPF
+272 HYKWSEPF
-280 NGSIA
+280 DGSIA

-290 STEWMT
+290 STEWMV
-296 NHAINYWDE
+296 NYAIDYWDE

-311 YPIFYVYV
+311 YPYFSVYV
-319 ESFDDGCV
+319 EQFDDGCV
-327 IFYILAG
+327 IFYILAA

>member
-1 MAEERGAIKMI
+1 
-12 KRKIMIT
+12 MIT

-35 KTTSMTET
+35 KTTSMTEI
-43 SREDLVQVTKDSDE
+43 SGEDLVQVTKDSDE
-57 NETSGDKKLPT
+57 NETSGDKALPT
-68 TTKET
+68 TDKET

-82 EGKEAETTSGTDE
+82 EEKEAESGTDE
-95 TDIKPEETSEKVDA
+95 TDIKPAETSEKTDA

-115 TSKPAVSEQKTNP
+115 TSKPAVNEQ
-128 AAYTPEKSGTKPA
+128 
-141 QSQTSKP
+141 QTKP

-210 AYIIKEL
+210 AYIIKEMKSKGYTYADEYW
-217 KARGYRYSPE
+217 KAIMGDE
-227 YAKEEYGVENWS
+227 FEEY
-239 ITPDEAAWDN
+239 TPDNSAWDN
-249 YCTVTAGPQRY
+249 YCTTTAGPQRY

-272 HYRWSEPF
+272 HYKWSEPF

-290 STEWMT
+290 STEWMV
-296 NHAINYWDE
+296 NHAIHYWDS
-305 IYGQHD
+305 IYGKE
-311 YPIFYVYV
+311 YSYKEFSVYV
-319 ESFDDGCV
+319 ETFDDGCV
-327 IFYILAG
+327 IFYILAM

>member
-1 MAEERGAIKMI
+1 MAEKGAIKMI

-35 KTTSMTET
+35 KTTSMTEI

-57 NETSGDKKLPT
+57 NETSGDKALPT

-95 TDIKPEETSEKVDA
+95 TDIKPEETSEKADA

-115 TSKPAVSEQKTNP
+115 TSKPAVSEQKTKP
-128 AAYTPEKSGTKPA
+128 AANTPEKFDTKPV

-217 KARGYRYSPE
+217 KARGYKYSDE
-227 YAKEEYGVENWS
+227 YYKPLLGDEFVES
-239 ITPDEAAWDN
+239 TPDDCAWDN

-272 HYRWSEPF
+272 HYKWSEPF
-280 NGSIA
+280 DGSIA

-305 IYGQHD
+305 IYGQGCNS
-311 YPIFYVYV
+311 PTFAVYV
-319 ESFDDGCV
+319 EKFDDGCV
-327 IFYILAG
+327 IFYILVG

>member
-1 MAEERGAIKMI
+1 MI

-35 KTTSMTET
+35 KTTSMTEI
-43 SREDLVQVTKDSDE
+43 SGEDLVQVTKDSDE
-57 NETSGDKKLPT
+57 NETSGDKALPT
-68 TTKET
+68 TDKET

-82 EGKEAETTSGTDE
+82 EEKEAESGTDE
-95 TDIKPEETSEKVDA
+95 TDIKPAETSEKTDA
-109 KPAQSQ
+109 
-115 TSKPAVSEQKTNP
+115 
-128 AAYTPEKSGTKPA
+128 KPA

-210 AYIIKEL
+210 AYIIKEMKSKGYTYADEYW
-217 KARGYRYSPE
+217 KAIMGDE
-227 YAKEEYGVENWS
+227 FEEY
-239 ITPDEAAWDN
+239 TPDNSAWDN
-249 YCTVTAGPQRY
+249 YCTTTAGPQRY

-272 HYRWSEPF
+272 HYKWSEPF

-290 STEWMT
+290 STEWMV
-296 NHAINYWDE
+296 NHAIHYWDS
-305 IYGQHD
+305 IYGKE
-311 YPIFYVYV
+311 YSYKEFSVYV
-319 ESFDDGCV
+319 ETFDDGCV
-327 IFYILAG
+327 IFYILAM

>member
-1 MAEERGAIKMI
+1 MI

-35 KTTSMTET
+35 KTTSMTEI
-43 SREDLVQVTKDSDE
+43 SGEDLVQVTKDSDE
-57 NETSGDKKLPT
+57 NETSGDKALPT

-95 TDIKPEETSEKVDA
+95 TDIKPEETSEKADA

-115 TSKPAVSEQKTNP
+115 TSKPAVSEQK
-128 AAYTPEKSGTKPA
+128 
-141 QSQTSKP
+141 
-148 AVNEQQTKPVQKPSQ
+148 TKPVQKPSQ

-217 KARGYRYSPE
+217 KARGYSYGPE
-227 YAKEEYGVENWS
+227 YSKEKYGVES
-239 ITPDEAAWDN
+239 DDITPDEAAWDN
-249 YCTVTAGPQRY
+249 YCTTTAGPQRY
-260 YDKVNKCAVGHQ
+260 YDKVNHCAVGHQ
-272 HYRWSEPF
+272 HYKWSEPF

-290 STEWMT
+290 STEWMV
-296 NHAINYWDE
+296 NHAINYWDI
-305 IYGQHD
+305 IYGKEYD
-311 YPIFYVYV
+311 YPVFSVYV
-319 ESFDDGCV
+319 EQFDDGCV